1 MATSFSVQ
9 NPVDM
14 QPTKNSNNGIVGG
27 VISNVAGVDAQN
39 STSAPSQYNPFAS
52 LKMQQ
57 YQAQERAVNEDTE
70 TVKSQLASILAQDS
84 PLMQRARTIATQNM
98 NQRGLVNS
106 SMAQGAGV
114 AAMID
119 RATPIAQQDAETY
132 SNRAIA
138 NMREVNTANQFNV
151 AQNNTLL
158 GQGVNVA
165 AEYARL
171 KSQQEFEASQA
182 ALNRAQQ
189 ASLAAAAQT
198 FQAAQAE
205 LDRANQ
211 VALTDKSIAANLAL
225 QKAQQNFTSAENALD
240 RIQQTTLQ
248 TGQQT
253 FTSGQNALDRSA
265 AASNLATQI
274 AANQALQTGQQT
286 FASEQ
291 NALDRTASASNL
303 ATQIAANQALQT
315 GQQTFTS
322 EQNAL
327 DRSAAASNVDKQIT
341 ANQVLQTANQTF
353 QATQSSLDRQAA
365 TDLATLQSNLA
376 NAAASTT
383 FKANVALNTLNAI
396 NAVAVDGNLDATA
409 KNAAIQNITNA
420 SNATLNYASTIY
432 STETSAT
439 NSANTTN
446 SASTAATN
454 TSTSTSTGPVYSQLS
469 DAELVDAARRVAS
482 QSPDVNRDT
491 LLNFA
496 AANGISPERAER
508 IANEV
513 FLSPLVLASE
523 ENVQGGD

>member
-9 NPVDM
+9 NPVDV
-14 QPTKNSNNGIVGG
+14 QPKKNSNNGIVGG

-39 STSAPSQYNPFAS
+39 STSAPSQYNPFSS

-57 YQAQERAVNEDTE
+57 YQAQERAVDEETE

-138 NMREVNTANQFNV
+138 NMREVNAANQFNV

-171 KSQQEFEASQA
+171 KNQQEFEALQA
-182 ALNRAQQ
+182 ALNREQQ
-189 ASLAAAAQT
+189 ASLTQAEQD
-198 FQAAQAE
+198 FQAAQKK

-211 VALTDKSIAANLAL
+211 VSLTDKSIAANEAL
-225 QKAQQNFTSAENALD
+225 QTA
-240 RIQQTTLQ
+240 
-248 TGQQT
+248 QQT
-253 FTSGQNALDRSA
+253 FASRQNALDRA
-265 AASNLATQI
+265 AA
-274 AANQALQTGQQT
+274 AANVKQ
-286 FASEQ
+286 
-291 NALDRTASASNL
+291 
-303 ATQIAANQALQT
+303 
-315 GQQTFTS
+315 
-322 EQNAL
+322 
-327 DRSAAASNVDKQIT
+327 QIT
-341 ANQVLQTANQTF
+341 ANQTLQTANQSF
-353 QATQSSLDRQAA
+353 QAAQSSLDRKAA
-365 TDLATLQSNLA
+365 TNLATLQSNLA
-376 NAAASTT
+376 TAAASTT

-439 NSANTTN
+439 NSA
-446 SASTAATN
+446 STVATN
-454 TSTSTSTGPVYSQLS
+454 TSASASAKPVSAEPVYSQLS

-513 FLSPLVLASE
+513 YGPLGLASE
-523 ENVQGGD
+523 ELFQGGE